1 MNEII
6 LSGILK
12 NIQYSHSIG
21 DVEYNKAQIIVPR
34 DNGFEDVINLKF
46 KSFSNPYKDNDKIS
60 LIGNIRS
67 YSYKISEDKNKVLIY
82 VFTYF
87 DKPSDTSVMNEVIL
101 DGRICKIDELR
112 ITKNGK
118 HNLHFIIANNMYS
131 VDNTKRLN
139 SYIPCIVWG
148 NLAKEL
154 QNYSVNTK
162 IRVHGQLHSREHK
175 KRFENGELEIRIA
188 HELLVTDFEI
198 LN

>member
-112 ITKNGK
+112 ITKNRK

-131 VDNTKRLN
+131 ADSTKRLN
-139 SYIPCIVWG
+139 SYIPCIAWG